1 MRLGHRNLLK
11 KFGGRGEQ
19 PGDVK
24 QHMNAYSSPPGNG
37 TKRRM
42 VASMVCSLAMS
53 KTYEFQ
59 ILQPGGV
66 KVISINSYIYNR
78 HLQKM
83 LQAYVVDIY
92 KDAQ

>member
-1 MRLGHRNLLK
+1 MKPEHRNLLN

-42 VASMVCSLAMS
+42 VSSMVCSLAIS
-53 KTYEFQ
+53 KTYEFR

-66 KVISINSYIYNR
+66 KVILINYDIYNK